1 MREGVWMAWQ
11 TRDMTTN
18 AFPDG
23 AADDLTVPETML
35 AAVIDAPGDA
45 DTFRLDTVPVP
56 ASFTSEFVVKVIAA
70 GINPIDAKTRSG
82 KGAAAGLTYPA
93 VLGNDF
99 SGIVVKAPYEA
110 HPLSP
115 GTEVYGMVGVP
126 RLPGTYA
133 QYIAVS
139 SLSVARKPS
148 TLSHVE
154 AAGVPLAA
162 LTAWGMVVDVAKAHQ
177 GQRMLIHAGSGGVG
191 HFAVQFARYFGAHV
205 IATGS
210 GRNQDW
216 LRKLGAA
223 EVVDYTTTRFEDV
236 ATNIDVVI
244 DLIGNV
250 QDDTGSRSLSVLNPG
265 GLIVNAPTGSWPTF
279 IDEAATA
286 GVRATTYKVAPDGD
300 TLSTISRLLESGD
313 VRVFVDQVFDL
324 ADVSAAHRALES
336 GHTRGKIVLTVPSR

>member
-11 TRDMTTN
+11 TREMTTN
-18 AFPDG
+18 AFPESDN
-23 AADDLTVPETML
+23 LTVPETML
-35 AAVIDAPGDA
+35 AAVIDGPGDTDA
-45 DTFRLDTVPVP
+45 FRLDTVPVP
-56 ASFTSEFVVKVIAA
+56 TSFTSEFVVKVIAA
-70 GINPIDAKTRSG
+70 GINPIDAKTRAG
-82 KGAAAGLTYPA
+82 KGASAGLSYPA

-99 SGIVVKAPYEA
+99 SGIVVKSPYEA

-148 TLSHVE
+148 SLSHVE
-154 AAGVPLAA
+154 AAAVPLAA
-162 LTAWGMVVDVAKAHQ
+162 LTAWGMVVDIAKAHQ

-216 LRKLGAA
+216 LSKLGAA
-223 EVVDYTTTRFEDV
+223 EVIDYTAARFEDV

-250 QDDTGSRSLSVLNPG
+250 HDDTGSRSLSVLNPG

-279 IDEAATA
+279 LDEAAAA

-324 ADVSAAHRALES
+324 ADVSNAHRALES